1 MQDKL
6 YALLL
11 LSILVSKYLKN
22 FILIIKNNYVFN
34 IIKTTI
40 LESINANLEIQKFKK
55 VNFELRKSNFA
66 IKKKRYNNY

>member
-1 MQDKL
+1 MLFYYYL
-6 YALLL
+6 YLFQN
-11 LSILVSKYLKN
+11 IKKN

-66 IKKKRYNNY
+66 IRKDITIIN